1 MFEFLKNFNDGTDN
15 LALQVREFFNSPFM
29 LELGEFIG
37 KILAFSSVFLLLI
50 FVILLIVFSI
60 KNAIEEDKTS
70 EEIKEVF
77 KKTAKEIEETEKMAE
92 KIKLLEDSPAY
103 KTSKVKVVKK

>member
-1 MFEFLKNFNDGTDN
+1 MYEFLKNFNDGTDN
-15 LALQVREFFNSPFM
+15 LALQVREFFDSPFM

-37 KILAFSSVFLLLI
+37 KILAYSFGFLLI

-60 KNAIEEDKTS
+60 KNAIEEEKTS
-70 EEIKEVF
+70 EEMEEAE
-77 KKTAKEIEETEKMAE
+77 KTAE

-103 KTSKVKVVKK
+103 KMSKVKVVKK

>member
-1 MFEFLKNFNDGTDN
+1 MYEFLKNFNDGTDN

-37 KILAFSSVFLLLI
+37 KILAFSFAFLLLI

-60 KNAIEEDKTS
+60 KNAIEEEKTS
-70 EEIKEVF
+70 EEIEEVE
-77 KKTAKEIEETEKMAE
+77 KTAKEIEEIEKMAE

-103 KTSKVKVVKK
+103 KISKVKVVKK